1 MKARM
6 LDQATKKK
14 LLSAQ
19 RNEITEHFIYEKLSQ
34 STKDSHNKEIL
45 KRISGDELEHHNV
58 WKEYTGEDVAPDRL
72 KIWMY
77 YLISRILGITFGI
90 KLMERGEEQAQE
102 TYEEIAKVM
111 PAAKDIAKE
120 EDEHEKQLIDLIDEE
135 RLKYTGDI
143 VRGMN
148 VALVELTGALAG
160 LTLAIPNT
168 RLILTAGLITGIVM
182 TLSLA
187 STEYLATRTSGGI
200 RSPLKAV
207 VYAGLANIFTVLFLI
222 FPYLLFTNIYYSLG
236 LMILNAIIV
245 IFLFSFYI
253 SVAKDI
259 SFKKRFLETSLI
271 SLGVAALAFG
281 IGLLA
286 RIFLHVEI

>member
-1 MKARM
+1 M
-6 LDQATKKK
+6 LDQATKKR

-19 RNEITEHFIYEKLSQ
+19 RAEITEHFIYEKLSQ
-34 STKDSHNKEIL
+34 STKDPHNKGIL
-45 KRISGDELEHHNV
+45 KRISSDELEHHNV
-58 WKEYTGEDVAPDRL
+58 WKEYTGEDVKPAKL

-77 YLISRILGITFGI
+77 YLISRILGLTFGI

-102 TYEEIAKVM
+102 TYQEISKVV
-111 PAAKDIAKE
+111 PAAKDIARE
-120 EDEHEKQLIDLIDEE
+120 EDEHEKQLIGLIDEE

-148 VALVELTGALAG
+148 VALVELTGVLAG

-168 RLILTAGLITGIVM
+168 RLILTVGLITGIAM

-187 STEYLATRTSGGI
+187 STEYLATRTGEGI
-200 RSPLKAV
+200 RSPFKAV
-207 VYAGLANIFTVLFLI
+207 VYAGLANIFTVLFLV
-222 FPYLLFTNIYYSLG
+222 FPYFIFTNIYFSLG
-236 LMILNAIIV
+236 LMLLNAIIV

-259 SFKKRFLETSLI
+259 SFWKRFPEMVLI

>member
-1 MKARM
+1 M
-6 LDQATKKK
+6 LDQATKKR

-19 RNEITEHFIYEKLSQ
+19 RAEITEHFIYEKLSL
-34 STKDSHNKEIL
+34 STKDPHNKGIL
-45 KRISGDELEHHNV
+45 KRISSDELEHHNV
-58 WKEYTGEDVAPDRL
+58 WKEYTGEDVKPDRL

-77 YLISRILGITFGI
+77 YLISRILGLTFGI

-102 TYEEIAKVM
+102 TYQEISKVV
-111 PAAKDIAKE
+111 PAAKDIARE
-120 EDEHEKQLIDLIDEE
+120 EDEHEKQLIGLIDEE

-148 VALVELTGALAG
+148 VALVELTGVLAG

-168 RLILTAGLITGIVM
+168 RLILTVGLITGIAM

-187 STEYLATRTSGGI
+187 STEYLAARTGEGI
-200 RSPLKAV
+200 RSPFKAV
-207 VYAGLANIFTVLFLI
+207 VYAGLANIFTVLFLV
-222 FPYLLFTNIYYSLG
+222 FPYFIFTNIYFSLG
-236 LMILNAIIV
+236 LMLLNAIIV

-259 SFKKRFLETSLI
+259 SFWKRFPEMVLI

>member
-1 MKARM
+1 M
-6 LDQATKKK
+6 LDQATKRK

-19 RNEITEHFIYEKLSQ
+19 RAEITEHFIYEKLSL
-34 STKDSHNKEIL
+34 STKDPHNKGIL
-45 KRISGDELEHHNV
+45 KRISSDELEHHNV
-58 WKEYTGEDVAPDRL
+58 WKEYTSEDVEPDRL
-72 KIWMY
+72 KIWVY
-77 YLISRILGITFGI
+77 YLISRILGLTFGI

-102 TYEEIAKVM
+102 TYQEISKVV
-111 PAAKDIAKE
+111 PAAKDIARE

-148 VALVELTGALAG
+148 VALVELTGVLAG

-168 RLILTAGLITGIVM
+168 RLILTVGLITGIAM

-187 STEYLATRTSGGI
+187 STEYLATRTGEGV
-200 RSPLKAV
+200 RSPFKAV
-207 VYAGLANIFTVLFLI
+207 VYAGLANIFTVLFLV
-222 FPYLLFTNIYYSLG
+222 FPYFIFTNIYFSLG
-236 LMILNAIIV
+236 LMLLNAIIV

-259 SFKKRFLETSLI
+259 SFKKRFPEMVLI

>member
-1 MKARM
+1 M
-6 LDQATKKK
+6 LDQATKRK

-19 RNEITEHFIYEKLSQ
+19 RAEITEHFIYEKLSL
-34 STKDSHNKEIL
+34 STKDPHNKGIL
-45 KRISGDELEHHNV
+45 KRISSDELEHHNV
-58 WKEYTGEDVAPDRL
+58 WKEYTGEDVKPDRL

-77 YLISRILGITFGI
+77 YLISRILGLTFGI

-102 TYEEIAKVM
+102 TYQEISKVV
-111 PAAKDIAKE
+111 PAAKDIARE
-120 EDEHEKQLIDLIDEE
+120 EDEHEKQLINLIDEE

-148 VALVELTGALAG
+148 VALVELTGVLAG

-168 RLILTAGLITGIVM
+168 RLILTVGLITGIAM

-187 STEYLATRTSGGI
+187 STEYLAARTGEGI
-200 RSPLKAV
+200 RSPFKAV
-207 VYAGLANIFTVLFLI
+207 VYAGLANIFTVLFLV
-222 FPYLLFTNIYYSLG
+222 FPYFIFTNIYFSLG
-236 LMILNAIIV
+236 LMLLNAIIV

-259 SFKKRFLETSLI
+259 SFWKRFPEMVLI

>member
-1 MKARM
+1 M
-6 LDQATKKK
+6 LDQATKKR

-19 RNEITEHFIYEKLSQ
+19 RAEITEHFIYEKLSL
-34 STKDSHNKEIL
+34 STKDPHNKGIL
-45 KRISGDELEHHNV
+45 KRISSDELEHHNV
-58 WKEYTGEDVAPDRL
+58 WKEYTGEDVEPDRL
-72 KIWMY
+72 KIWVY
-77 YLISRILGITFGI
+77 YLISRILGLTFGI

-102 TYEEIAKVM
+102 TYQEISKVV
-111 PAAKDIAKE
+111 PAAKDIARE
-120 EDEHEKQLIDLIDEE
+120 EDEHEKQLIGLIDEE

-148 VALVELTGALAG
+148 VALVELTGVLAG

-168 RLILTAGLITGIVM
+168 RLILTVGLITGIAM

-187 STEYLATRTSGGI
+187 STEYLATRTGEGI
-200 RSPLKAV
+200 RSPFKAV
-207 VYAGLANIFTVLFLI
+207 VYAGLANIFTVLFLV
-222 FPYLLFTNIYYSLG
+222 FPYFIFTNIYFSLG
-236 LMILNAIIV
+236 LMLLNAIIV

-259 SFKKRFLETSLI
+259 SFWKRFPEMVLI

>member
-1 MKARM
+1 M
-6 LDQATKKK
+6 LDQATKRK

-19 RNEITEHFIYEKLSQ
+19 RAEITEHFIYEKLSL
-34 STKDSHNKEIL
+34 STKDPHNKGIL
-45 KRISGDELEHHNV
+45 KRISSDELEHHNV
-58 WKEYTGEDVAPDRL
+58 WKEYTGEDVKPDRL
-72 KIWMY
+72 KIWVY
-77 YLISRILGITFGI
+77 YLISRILGLTFGI

-102 TYEEIAKVM
+102 TYQEISKVV
-111 PAAKDIAKE
+111 PAAKDIARE
-120 EDEHEKQLIDLIDEE
+120 EDEHEKQLIGLIDEE

-148 VALVELTGALAG
+148 VALVELTGVLAG

-168 RLILTAGLITGIVM
+168 RLILTVGLITGIAM

-187 STEYLATRTSGGI
+187 STEYLATRTGEGI
-200 RSPLKAV
+200 RSPFKAV
-207 VYAGLANIFTVLFLI
+207 VYAGLANIFTVLFLV
-222 FPYLLFTNIYYSLG
+222 FPYFIFTNIYFSLG
-236 LMILNAIIV
+236 LMLLNAIIV

-259 SFKKRFLETSLI
+259 SFKTRFPEMVLI

>member
-1 MKARM
+1 M

-19 RNEITEHFIYEKLSQ
+19 RAEITEHFIYEKLSQ

-45 KRISGDELEHHNV
+45 KRISSDELEHHNV
-58 WKEYTGEDVAPDRL
+58 WKEYTGEDAKPDRL

-90 KLMERGEEQAQE
+90 KLMEKGEEQAEE
-102 TYEEIAKVM
+102 TYEEISKVV
-111 PAAKDIAKE
+111 PAAKEIAKDE
-120 EDEHEKQLIDLIDEE
+120 HEHEKQLIDLIDEE

-160 LTLAIPNT
+160 LTLAIPNP
-168 RLILTAGLITGIVM
+168 RLILTAGLIIGIAM

-187 STEYLATRTSGGI
+187 STEYLATRTGGGI
-200 RSPLKAV
+200 RSPFKAV
-207 VYAGLANIFTVLFLI
+207 VYAGFANIFTVLFLI
-222 FPYLLFTNIYYSLG
+222 FPYLIFANIYFSLG
-236 LMILNAIIV
+236 VMILNAIIV

-253 SVAKDI
+253 SVVKDI
-259 SFKKRFLETSLI
+259 SFKKRFLEMSLI

-286 RIFLHVEI
+286 RIFLHLEI

>member
-1 MKARM
+1 M

-19 RNEITEHFIYEKLSQ
+19 RAEITEHFIYEKLSQ

-45 KRISGDELEHHNV
+45 KRISSDELEHHNV
-58 WKEYTGEDVAPDRL
+58 WKEYTGEDVKPAKL
-72 KIWMY
+72 KILMY

-90 KLMERGEEQAQE
+90 KLMEKGEEQAEE
-102 TYEEIAKVM
+102 TYEEISKVV
-111 PAAKDIAKE
+111 PAAKEIAKDE
-120 EDEHEKQLIDLIDEE
+120 HEHEKQLIDLIDEE

-160 LTLAIPNT
+160 LTLAIPNP
-168 RLILTAGLITGIVM
+168 RLILTAGLIIGIAM

-187 STEYLATRTSGGI
+187 STEYLATRTGGSI
-200 RSPLKAV
+200 RSPFKAV
-207 VYAGLANIFTVLFLI
+207 VYAGFANIFTVLFLI
-222 FPYLLFTNIYYSLG
+222 FPYLIFANIYFSLG
-236 LMILNAIIV
+236 VMILNAIIV

-253 SVAKDI
+253 SVVKDI
-259 SFKKRFLETSLI
+259 SFKKRFLEMSLI

>member
-1 MKARM
+1 M
-6 LDQATKKK
+6 LDQATKRK

-19 RNEITEHFIYEKLSQ
+19 RAEITEHFIYEKLSL
-34 STKDSHNKEIL
+34 STKDPHNKGIL
-45 KRISGDELEHHNV
+45 KRISSDELQHHNV
-58 WKEYTGEDVAPDRL
+58 WKEYTGEDVKPDRL

-77 YLISRILGITFGI
+77 YLISRILGLTFGI

-102 TYEEIAKVM
+102 TYQEISKVV
-111 PAAKDIAKE
+111 PAAKDIARE
-120 EDEHEKQLIDLIDEE
+120 EDEHEKQLINLIDEE

-148 VALVELTGALAG
+148 VALVELTGVLAG

-168 RLILTAGLITGIVM
+168 RLILTVGLITGIAM

-187 STEYLATRTSGGI
+187 STEYLATRTGEGI
-200 RSPLKAV
+200 RSPFKAV
-207 VYAGLANIFTVLFLI
+207 VYAGLANIFTVLFLV
-222 FPYLLFTNIYYSLG
+222 FPYFIFTNIYFSLG
-236 LMILNAIIV
+236 LMLLNAIIV

-259 SFKKRFLETSLI
+259 SFKTRFPEMVLI

>member
-1 MKARM
+1 M
-6 LDQATKKK
+6 LDQATKRK

-19 RNEITEHFIYEKLSQ
+19 RAEITEHFIYEKLSQ
-34 STKDSHNKEIL
+34 STKDPHNKGIL
-45 KRISGDELEHHNV
+45 KRISSDELEHHNV
-58 WKEYTGEDVAPDRL
+58 WKEYTGEDVKPDRL

-77 YLISRILGITFGI
+77 YLISRILGLTFGI

-102 TYEEIAKVM
+102 TYQEISKVV
-111 PAAKDIAKE
+111 PAAKDIARE
-120 EDEHEKQLIDLIDEE
+120 EDEHEKQLIGLIDEE

-148 VALVELTGALAG
+148 VALVELTGVLAG

-168 RLILTAGLITGIVM
+168 RLILTVGLITGIAM

-187 STEYLATRTSGGI
+187 STEYLATRTGEGI
-200 RSPLKAV
+200 RSPFKAV
-207 VYAGLANIFTVLFLI
+207 VYAGLANIFTVLFLV
-222 FPYLLFTNIYYSLG
+222 FPYFIFTNIYFSLG
-236 LMILNAIIV
+236 LMLLNAIIV

-259 SFKKRFLETSLI
+259 SFWKRFPEMVLI

>member
-1 MKARM
+1 MGAKM

-19 RNEITEHFIYEKLSQ
+19 KAEITEHFIYEKLSQ

-58 WKEYTGEDVAPDRL
+58 WKEYTGEDVEPDRL

-102 TYEEIAKVM
+102 TYEEISKFV
-111 PAAKDIAKE
+111 PAAKDIAQE

-168 RLILTAGLITGIVM
+168 RLILTAGLIIGIAM

-187 STEYLATRTSGGI
+187 STEYLATRAGGGV
-200 RSPLKAV
+200 RSPFKAV
-207 VYAGLANIFTVLFLI
+207 VYAGLANIFTVLFLV
-222 FPYLLFTNIYYSLG
+222 FPYLLFANIYFSLG
-236 LMILNAIIV
+236 VMILNAIIV

-253 SVAKDI
+253 SVTKDI
-259 SFKKRFLETSLI
+259 SFKKRFLEMSLI

-281 IGLLA
+281 IGFLA
-286 RIFLHVEI
+286 RIFLHIEI

>member
-1 MKARM
+1 M
-6 LDQATKKK
+6 LDQATKKR

-19 RNEITEHFIYEKLSQ
+19 RAEITEHFIYEKLSL
-34 STKDSHNKEIL
+34 STKDPHNKGIL
-45 KRISGDELEHHNV
+45 KRISSDELEHHNV
-58 WKEYTGEDVAPDRL
+58 WKEYTGEDVKPDRL

-77 YLISRILGITFGI
+77 YLISRILGLTFGI

-102 TYEEIAKVM
+102 TYQEISKVV
-111 PAAKDIAKE
+111 PAAKDIARE
-120 EDEHEKQLIDLIDEE
+120 EDEHEKQLINLIDEE

-148 VALVELTGALAG
+148 VALVELTGVLAG

-168 RLILTAGLITGIVM
+168 RLILTVGLITGIAM

-187 STEYLATRTSGGI
+187 STEYLAARTGEGI
-200 RSPLKAV
+200 RSPFKAV
-207 VYAGLANIFTVLFLI
+207 VYAGLANIFTVLFLV
-222 FPYLLFTNIYYSLG
+222 FPYFIFTNIYFSLG
-236 LMILNAIIV
+236 LMLLNAIIV

-253 SVAKDI
+253 SVTKDI
-259 SFKKRFLETSLI
+259 SFWKRFPEMVLI

>member
-1 MKARM
+1 M
-6 LDQATKKK
+6 LDQATKKR

-19 RNEITEHFIYEKLSQ
+19 RAEITEHFIYEKLSQ
-34 STKDSHNKEIL
+34 STKDPHNKGIL
-45 KRISGDELEHHNV
+45 KRISSDELEHHNV
-58 WKEYTGEDVAPDRL
+58 WKEYTGEDVKPDRL

-77 YLISRILGITFGI
+77 YLISRILGLTFGI

-102 TYEEIAKVM
+102 TYQEISKVV
-111 PAAKDIAKE
+111 PAAKDIARE
-120 EDEHEKQLIDLIDEE
+120 EDEHEKQLIGLIDEE

-148 VALVELTGALAG
+148 VALVELTGVLAG

-168 RLILTAGLITGIVM
+168 RLILTVGLITGIAM

-187 STEYLATRTSGGI
+187 STEYLAARTGEGI
-200 RSPLKAV
+200 RSPFKAV
-207 VYAGLANIFTVLFLI
+207 VYAGLANIFTVLFLV
-222 FPYLLFTNIYYSLG
+222 FPYFIFTNIYFSLG
-236 LMILNAIIV
+236 LMLLNAIII

-259 SFKKRFLETSLI
+259 SFWKRFPEMVLI

>member
-1 MKARM
+1 M
-6 LDQATKKK
+6 LDQATKRK

-19 RNEITEHFIYEKLSQ
+19 RAEITEHFIYEKLSL
-34 STKDSHNKEIL
+34 STKDPHNKGIL
-45 KRISGDELEHHNV
+45 KRISSDELEHHNV
-58 WKEYTGEDVAPDRL
+58 WKEYTGEDVKPDRL

-77 YLISRILGITFGI
+77 YLISRILGLTFGI

-102 TYEEIAKVM
+102 TYQEISKVV
-111 PAAKDIAKE
+111 PAAKDIARE
-120 EDEHEKQLIDLIDEE
+120 EDEHEKQLIGLIDEE

-148 VALVELTGALAG
+148 VALVELTGVLAG

-168 RLILTAGLITGIVM
+168 RLILTVGLITGIAM

-187 STEYLATRTSGGI
+187 STEYLAARTGEGI
-200 RSPLKAV
+200 RSPFKAV
-207 VYAGLANIFTVLFLI
+207 VYAGLANIFTVLFLV
-222 FPYLLFTNIYYSLG
+222 FPYFIFTNIYFSLG
-236 LMILNAIIV
+236 LMLLNAIIV

-259 SFKKRFLETSLI
+259 SFWKRFPEMVLI